1 MLASIKSAMCLS
13 GKEVWGERERKS
25 VGVLEDEV
33 REDEVR
39 EDEGSTERSKRLVE
53 TAQTRLLY
61 SEDTR
66 VLLILVT
73 GTL

>member
-1 MLASIKSAMCLS
+1 M
-13 GKEVWGERERKS
+13 
-25 VGVLEDEV
+25 LEDEV

-53 TAQTRLLY
+53 TAQTQLLC
-61 SEDTR
+61 SKDTR